1 MGAPFCFARGFA
13 PCCARRRVGGAAP
26 KPPGYFWQEERMRKC
41 VKIKVFSAGGGRRGK
56 INGIGGVFFR
66 AHDPE
71 ALAAWYHS
79 HLGVDP
85 VEPVPWKQTEGY
97 TVFAPF
103 PADTEYFGEKAQQW
117 VINFRVDD
125 MDAMIP
131 QLQVADIAVEMRAEW
146 GREIGRFARL
156 HDPEG
161 NPIELW
167 EPEVGAQ

>member
-1 MGAPFCFARGFA
+1 M
-13 PCCARRRVGGAAP
+13 
-26 KPPGYFWQEERMRKC
+26 
-41 VKIKVFSAGGGRRGK
+41 
-56 INGIGGVFFR
+56 FFR
-66 AHDPE
+66 ARDPE

-85 VEPVPWKQTEGY
+85 VEPVPWKQKEDY

-103 PADTEYFGEKAQQW
+103 PADTEYFGYKAQQW
-117 VINFRVDD
+117 MIKFRVDD
-125 MDAMIP
+125 MDAMIA
-131 QLQVADIAVEMRAEW
+131 QLQVADIAVETRAEW
-146 GREIGRFARL
+146 DSEIGRFARL